1 MTVLSNFQW
10 GNLESNRGK
19 AALNS
24 MVLPMLSRGAEGM
37 DRKAIADACTELK
50 VQGDVM
56 GYTTTADNL
65 VATIELFGKLLKR
78 ARSRPR
84 KSISSSSK

>member
-1 MTVLSNFQW
+1 
-10 GNLESNRGK
+10 
-19 AALNS
+19 

-65 VATIELFGKLLKR
+65 VATIGLFGKLFEKSTFPDQGSQS
-78 ARSRPR
+78 ARQANDNHDGSQE
-84 KSISSSSK
+84 